1 MRSLRPPRSEAA
13 ALSFLDCSTLQKE
26 KKRWKKKTVL
36 LICTPC
42 VGWQAKHGHRMGGG
56 VAQSPERTGPREERT
71 KARRCSEVDLCVAPS
86 LPSSLTKR
94 RLDGRFARETLVCGG
109 GVVRERNG
117 QPGDANHALLLRC
130 SHFLFPRR
138 RCAAKQF

>member
-1 MRSLRPPRSEAA
+1 ME
-13 ALSFLDCSTLQKE
+13 
-26 KKRWKKKTVL
+26 KKKTVL

-138 RCAAKQF
+138 RCAAKQFSAARKNGRSRESLTEWVCVQCSVALRQ